1 MKTQLMTTRL
11 QKVLVYVWVS
21 PTTLFG
27 LLFVPIA
34 FLSGG
39 RIQLVGGVIEVSGGL
54 VRRFLKSR
62 LFVLGEVAAITLG
75 HVVLG
80 QDYGSLVASREHER
94 MHVRQYELWGPLM
107 VPVYLFSSCL
117 ATVRGRHPYWDNW
130 FERAAYR
137 IAQ

>member
-1 MKTQLMTTRL
+1 MTTRL

-80 QDYGSLVASREHER
+80 QD
-94 MHVRQYELWGPLM
+94 
-107 VPVYLFSSCL
+107 
-117 ATVRGRHPYWDNW
+117 
-130 FERAAYR
+130 
-137 IAQ
+137 